1 MNELKIFDI
10 VPEGFFTPLSSGNKK
25 IYLSIISLIYKLVQN
40 GLSYGIDREVLVE
53 EVEDYLNGA
62 NEEFDNEE
70 IGIVDDEIVTNN
82 RDRANIFIRKLTNY
96 GWIYPET
103 TSDYRQIINFHDY
116 SIVIIEA
123 LVKIV
128 NNESTEYQGNIIGIY
143 NILYSKEKINSG
155 LVVKQIFNITKEIM
169 SGLKKL
175 NANIKK
181 YIDRLTKQKTPQ
193 EILEELFGS
202 YAKDIIDKSYH
213 RLKTS
218 ENISRYRPLIIERLN
233 EMVIDDN
240 VINEASEFFVKE
252 LELNSLEQGKEL
264 VKDKI
269 YSVINSFEDVD
280 DIIKEI
286 DIKHAKYIKA
296 AVTRAKFLLNNSRDI
311 TGTIK
316 SILEYTCDQYKD
328 LELNLSVD
336 YLEELSDLFVLYSYD
351 FIDETSLYIANE
363 GSKSFKPEKVNKT
376 SISKEERERKLKE
389 FKTNQEKRYSHKK
402 VNEIVDELLGDK
414 KMISASEIE
423 VKTIDDYIKIIYI
436 RLFGSNSIST
446 FKVKGKKSYI
456 NKNGFKFKDFEIWR
470 SE

>member
-25 IYLSIISLIYKLVQN
+25 VYLSIISLIYKLVQN
-40 GLSYGIDREVLVE
+40 GLSYGIDREILVE
-53 EVEDYLNGA
+53 EVEDYLNGV

-70 IGIVDDEIVTNN
+70 IGIVDNEIVTNN

-143 NILYSKEKINSG
+143 SLLYSKEKINSG
-155 LVVKQIFNITKEIM
+155 LIIKQVFNITKDIM

-193 EILEELFGS
+193 EIFEELFGS

-218 ENISRYRPLIIERLN
+218 EN
-233 EMVIDDN
+233 V
-240 VINEASEFFVKE
+240 
-252 LELNSLEQGKEL
+252 
-264 VKDKI
+264 
-269 YSVINSFEDVD
+269 
-280 DIIKEI
+280 
-286 DIKHAKYIKA
+286 
-296 AVTRAKFLLNNSRDI
+296 
-311 TGTIK
+311 
-316 SILEYTCDQYKD
+316 
-328 LELNLSVD
+328 
-336 YLEELSDLFVLYSYD
+336 
-351 FIDETSLYIANE
+351 
-363 GSKSFKPEKVNKT
+363 
-376 SISKEERERKLKE
+376 
-389 FKTNQEKRYSHKK
+389 
-402 VNEIVDELLGDK
+402 
-414 KMISASEIE
+414 
-423 VKTIDDYIKIIYI
+423 
-436 RLFGSNSIST
+436 
-446 FKVKGKKSYI
+446 
-456 NKNGFKFKDFEIWR
+456 
-470 SE
+470 